1 MENKLNSIFKNIKEK
16 IVKNNS
22 DSDIVGIPDYKTFSD
37 KDLIPLPSLFGD
49 NNDNPLGKSVA
60 RHLNNVTSS
69 FDRDDRYERY
79 RLATKVSE
87 IDGALN
93 IYASEIATQDS
104 KGEILNVFTSSAK
117 VKKIIEDMFERL
129 GLTDQAYEI
138 IKSMCTYG
146 DEFYEILYAKSGKAI
161 AKINPL
167 PREMLGR
174 YEENGTLKN
183 FFFKPMSKKNVKDSY
198 YSFDYTKKNTEEKI
212 EIEPYKILHWRIP
225 SSEYSPYGKSILDS
239 VIVPI
244 EELRLMEQSL
254 LIARLSRAPE
264 RRIYQVNVGQA
275 QGEKGIAMAREI
287 VKGIKKKNILDR
299 NSGKLESNMDFFGSS
314 EDIIIPFRKDEEKST
329 IDTLPQLSAQ
339 DLGDLEFIRDR
350 IFPGLGIP
358 RQYLF
363 DDTFANANT
372 NLSNKSVQFA
382 KRIRR
387 IQKDFLYPIYKLA
400 YIELRLKNV
409 NPKEYIDL
417 LITMNNP
424 SNVDIREKYETET
437 NKWNLISSVKSL
449 NAEKVFYN
457 DFFIYQ
463 EILGLNYDEILQLMI
478 FNVIQEKTLNPFNF
492 VPEDKRP
499 PDWQTLDQIRNE
511 GGEAPAEGEGG
522 EEGGGEEIPP
532 EAQQAFGG
540 EEGGGEKTPPEEGE
554 GGETPPEGGEGN
566 AETPPAE
573 GGEEP
578 VEGADEIDK
587 MFDSFKINGKN
598 STIYMEALNK
608 ARKFSS
614 KKLKKIQ
621 EEIDKKVSKEKLMKN
636 PLYTVPMYSE
646 NYLEINLEF
655 KGLQNDKKIQ
665 LG

>member
-16 IVKNNS
+16 IIKNNA
-22 DSDIVGIPDYKTFSD
+22 DSDTIGTPDYKTFSD
-37 KDLIPLPSLFGD
+37 KDLIPLPSLFSGD
-49 NNDNPLGKSVA
+49 DSPLGKNVA
-60 RHLNNVTSS
+60 KHLNSVTSS

-104 KGEILNVFTSSAK
+104 QGELFNVFTSSAK
-117 VKKIIEDMFERL
+117 VKKIVEDLFERL

-146 DEFYEILYAKSGKAI
+146 DEFYEILYAKSGKAV
-161 AKINPL
+161 AKINPI
-167 PREMLGR
+167 PREMIGR
-174 YEENGTLKN
+174 FEENGSLKN
-183 FFFKPMSKKNVKDSY
+183 FFLKPIGKKQSKDSY
-198 YSFDYTKKNTEEKI
+198 FSFDYTKRNTADEKV
-212 EIEPYKILHWRIP
+212 EIEPFKILHWRIP
-225 SSEYSPYGKSILDS
+225 SSEYAPYGKSVLDS

-287 VKGIKKKNILDR
+287 VKGIKKRNILDK

-382 KRIRR
+382 KRMRR
-387 IQKDFLYPIYKLA
+387 LQKDFLYPIYKLA

-409 NPKEYIDL
+409 NPKEYADL

-424 SNVDIREKYETET
+424 SNVDVREKYETET

-449 NAEKVFYN
+449 NAEKVFYS

-492 VPEDKRP
+492 VPEEKRP
-499 PDWQTLDQIRNE
+499 VDWQTLDQIRSE
-511 GGEAPAEGEGG
+511 GGEAPAEGGEGG
-522 EEGGGEEIPP
+522 EGGGEDIPP

-540 EEGGGEKTPPEEGE
+540 GEGGGGE
-554 GGETPPEGGEGN
+554 
-566 AETPPAE
+566 ETPPAE
-573 GGEEP
+573 GEAPAEGGTEGGEETPPAEGEGEP

-587 MFDSFKINGKN
+587 MFDSLKTSNGKN
-598 STIYMEALNK
+598 SMVYQEALNK
-608 ARKFSS
+608 AKSFSA
-614 KKLKKIQ
+614 KKLKKMQ
-621 EEIDKKVSKEKLMKN
+621 DELEKKISKEKLMKN
-636 PLYTVPMYSE
+636 PAYTVPMYSE
-646 NYLEINLEF
+646 NYLELNLEF
-655 KGLQNDKKIQ
+655 KGMEKKNIH